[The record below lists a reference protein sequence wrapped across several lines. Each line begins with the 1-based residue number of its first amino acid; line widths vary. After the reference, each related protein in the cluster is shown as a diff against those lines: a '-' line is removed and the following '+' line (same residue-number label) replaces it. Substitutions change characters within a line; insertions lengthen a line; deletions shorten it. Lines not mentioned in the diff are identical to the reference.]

1 MAVAF
6 MCQGDYGHG
15 LSMRIDCRRKGAPVV
30 TSRDVARVAGV
41 SQSTVSY
48 VMSGRRTIS
57 AETRK
62 RVLDA
67 IEQLTYQ
74 PNAGARALASQRTQ
88 VIGLVVR
95 FRPGADTT
103 GLLPFIETIA
113 GCARAEDHDVLLV
126 TADEGS
132 AGLTRLAGRALCDAI
147 VMMDIEADDSRIPV
161 AATLRVPVILIGVPD
176 DSAGLHCVDV
186 DFAEAGR
193 LARRR
198 AGRGADT
205 TRIVVIGHRPDVVE
219 RDINYVRRFQ
229 RGAAAAAEAHGIGLE
244 LVEPG
249 PAGPRGGRGGREG
262 GARPRRRPSWPRRPE
277 LARRPAGAAGPARPR
292 SRPGPGRLARRPVH
306 RRGGRGEHAR
316 RHERVAG
323 AAGRLA
329 ARDGD
334 PVPACSTGPGSAL
347 PSWST

>member
-1 MAVAF
+1 
-6 MCQGDYGHG
+6 
-15 LSMRIDCRRKGAPVV
+15 MRIDSQEAGVV

-48 VMSGRRTIS
+48 VMSGRRSIS

-132 AGLTRLAGRALCDAI
+132 AGLTRLAGRALCDGI
-147 VMMDIEADDSRIPV
+147 VMMDIEADDARIPV

-186 DFAEAGR
+186 DFAAAGR
-193 LARRR
+193 LGVDELAA
-198 AGRGADT
+198 AGHD
-205 TRIVVIGHRPDVVE
+205 RIVVIGHPPGVVE

-229 RGAAAAAEAHGIGLE
+229 RGAAAAADAHGIDLQLVSPVPPDRPGVEAAVREALARGGDRPGLLVPNSPAVQPVLQALLDRGLVPGRDVSVVGLCTDAAAEACAPPVTNVSLEPRDVSRRAVEILFGLLDRGGERPAE
-244 LVEPG
+244 LVELIAPRLTRRETTL
-249 PAGPRGGRGGREG
+249 PAP
-262 GARPRRRPSWPRRPE
+262 
-277 LARRPAGAAGPARPR
+277 
-292 SRPGPGRLARRPVH
+292 
-306 RRGGRGEHAR
+306 
-316 RHERVAG
+316 
-323 AAGRLA
+323 
-329 ARDGD
+329 
-334 PVPACSTGPGSAL
+334 
-347 PSWST
+347 

>member
-1 MAVAF
+1 
-6 MCQGDYGHG
+6 
-15 LSMRIDCRRKGAPVV
+15 VV
-30 TSRDVARVAGV
+30 TSRDVARAAGV

-48 VMSGRRTIS
+48 VMSGRRSIS

-113 GCARAEDHDVLLV
+113 GCARTEDHDVLLV

-147 VMMDIEADDSRIPV
+147 VMMDIEADDARIPV
-161 AATLRVPVILIGVPD
+161 AAELSVPVILIGVPD
-176 DSAGLHCVDV
+176 DGAGLHCVDV

-193 LARRR
+193 LAVGELAA
-198 AGRGADT
+198 AGHD
-205 TRIVVIGHRPDVVE
+205 RIVVIGHAPDVVE
-219 RDINYVRRFQ
+219 RDINFVRRFQ
-229 RGAAAAAEAHGIGLE
+229 RGAAAAAEKHRIGLE
-244 LVEPG
+244 LVSPV
-249 PAGPRGGRGGREG
+249 PPDRAGVEDAVREALARGGDRPGIAVPSSPAVQPVLQALLDRGAVPGRDVSLVGLCTDAVAEASTPALTNVSLEPRDVSRRAMQILFALLDRGGE
-262 GARPRRRPSWPRRPE
+262 RPTEHVELIAPRLTRRSTT
-277 LARRPAGAAGPARPR
+277 LPAP
-292 SRPGPGRLARRPVH
+292 
-306 RRGGRGEHAR
+306 
-316 RHERVAG
+316 
-323 AAGRLA
+323 
-329 ARDGD
+329 
-334 PVPACSTGPGSAL
+334 
-347 PSWST
+347 